1 MALLEGRIH
10 VDHPCA
16 RLFPAGVRMED
27 FPIGAAAIKPKDAL
41 MWIFQPA
48 TGFYHPLNGFQ
59 RVSRVAAGFVL
70 ASGRNETVTVE
81 LPGETACELGLPPSK
96 P

>member
-27 FPIGAAAIKPKDAL
+27 FPIGAAAIKPKDAF
-41 MWIFQPA
+41 MIFQPA

-70 ASGRNETVTVE
+70 ASGRNETVTIE
-81 LPGETACELGLPPSK
+81 LPGETACELGLLPSK